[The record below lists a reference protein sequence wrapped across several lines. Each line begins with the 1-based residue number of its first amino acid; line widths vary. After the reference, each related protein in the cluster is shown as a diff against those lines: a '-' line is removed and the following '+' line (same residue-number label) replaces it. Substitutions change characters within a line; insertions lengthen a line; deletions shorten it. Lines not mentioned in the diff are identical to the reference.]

1 MVDFV
6 FSFPAEL
13 RAAQRELHQVR
24 ADLRSLLQELPWSVE
39 AHDGY
44 TRPEGHWY
52 PVQHPPTSGWTEEQ
66 QQAVTALR
74 ERERDLAADI
84 VCHPHRAAYASM
96 GRTVA
101 ARSALKHIDDEDSAA
116 SSEERADSGH
126 GFSTAA

>member
-1 MVDFV
+1 MAESDFP
-6 FSFPAEL
+6 FPDEL

-24 ADLRSLLQELPWSVE
+24 AELTALLRQLPWSVE

-52 PVQHPPTSGWTEEQ
+52 PVQHPPTSSWTEEQ
-66 QQAVTALR
+66 QQTVSALR
-74 ERERDLAADI
+74 ERERNLAADI
-84 VCHPHRAAYASM
+84 VCHPHWAAYAST